1 MIDSGWKNFVKL
13 LITAVFLVKFISRL
27 LFYEIF
33 AIFLNG
39 RNLLTILK
47 NPIFYLQV
55 MRSFGSSISSVQRN
69 PDFVPPLP

>member
-1 MIDSGWKNFVKL
+1 MINSGWKNFVKL

-27 LFYEIF
+27 LFYENF

-39 RNLLTILK
+39 RNLPTILK
-47 NPIFYLQV
+47 NLIFYLQA
-55 MRSFGSSISSVQRN
+55 MRGFESSISSVQRN